1 MSILQNISQISV
13 IFDEIQQN
21 LPDASSEQVQRF
33 TAQVKK
39 LHQVKDYFEDYAEDL
54 VDFQASLAKAL
65 KALDHTTPYR
75 IAVIGRTGRGKSTFI
90 NALLARDLVLKKDAG
105 KPATGAAL
113 EIFFIEEYEKEV
125 AIVIYRSEA
134 NIRELIKDFITR
146 YGLNFPLYRGQID
159 TKFLV
164 NLQTIQPA
172 KPFTQSEEQD
182 TFMVLR
188 NTLVDMV
195 DQFIKHPNLDSRT
208 FDLNNQYDC
217 EYLLKLT
224 DEHSELNSKHSPERV
239 ISLIQAVTY
248 KIKTNYQS
256 FHLPK
261 NVCLV
266 DLPGLDGSPLHNI
279 IIRDGIKGADA
290 VIYLHQP
297 QRVDTSDDLV
307 LFNNIKRYISIEE
320 SKSSYEGIFFVLN
333 ARDSITADKIPPE
346 LNTAMC
352 ELINNFLPNY
362 TSFFANRD
370 QEGNPYFLISA
381 LAALEAQKSLRGEA
395 LKDPRTYRQLKVGL
409 GLSENAGD
417 QIVLEASRLPHLVT
431 KLMQFAREGRVERQ
445 ITDGQTALNTII
457 QSLLNKYEREK
468 EQLNRK
474 LGQFSLEE
482 KEEQILREKE
492 EKLKDIVIT
501 FRCNQSLEKYKIQL
515 TETAKIICNEI
526 DKALKN
532 KLPELWEGSIQRKRS
547 VITGEWEVKFFSQ
560 KLLEGVQ
567 KQLWHELTDRMMQ
580 LSEQLVGYYYHHFRD
595 QRIATQIAQGCYETL
610 DSRQIE
616 ERIQI
621 WIKEKMQFKL
631 REFASRIAIGLLANS
646 QKFDWMNKNIS
657 QSESELRTFLEI
669 LKEIP
674 PQLNLNPEQFNILV
688 SAIRQQYEPYIV
700 NFSTE
705 FLLNLYWYE
714 MIVIEEELLKFIR
727 SHFYKLRSSSDVII
741 KGKIRDSFSQNPEW
755 QKLEIIERK
764 LMTLRNITNIT
775 V

>member
-1 MSILQNISQISV
+1 MSILQDISQISV
-13 IFDEIQQN
+13 ISDEIQQN
-21 LPDASSEQVQRF
+21 LPDASPEQVQRF

-39 LHQVKDYFEDYAEDL
+39 LHQVKDYFQVYSEDL

-65 KALDHTTPYR
+65 KALNHTTPYR
-75 IAVIGRTGRGKSTFI
+75 IAVIGRTGGGKSTFI

-113 EIFFIEEYEKEV
+113 EIFFIEKSEKEV

-134 NIRELIKDFITR
+134 NIRELIRDFITR
-146 YGLNFPLYRGQID
+146 YELNFPLYDEQID
-159 TKFLV
+159 TRFSD

-172 KPFTQSEEQD
+172 ELFTQQQQEEQD
-182 TFMVLR
+182 AFTALR
-188 NTLVDMV
+188 NTLVDIV
-195 DQFIKHPNLDSRT
+195 EQFIKHPNLDTHT
-208 FDLNNQYDC
+208 FDLNNQVDC

-224 DEHSELNSKHSPERV
+224 DEHSELNSRHSPERV

-279 IIRDGIKGADA
+279 IIRDGIKDADA
-290 VIYLHQP
+290 VISLHKP

-307 LFNNIKRYISIEE
+307 LLNNIKRYISIEE
-320 SKSSYEGIFFVLN
+320 SRSSYEGIFFVLN

-362 TSFFANRD
+362 TSFFENRD

-381 LAALEAQKSLRGEA
+381 FAALEAQKSLRGEA
-395 LKDPRTYRQLKVGL
+395 LRDPIAYRQSKVGL
-409 GLSENAGD
+409 RLSETAD
-417 QIVLEASRLPHLVT
+417 DKKVLEASRLPYLVT

-457 QSLLNKYEREK
+457 QSLLNTYEREK

-474 LGQFSLEE
+474 LGPFSLEE

-492 EKLKDIVIT
+492 ENLKDIVIT
-501 FRCNQSLEKYKIQL
+501 FRCNQSLERYKIQL
-515 TETAKIICNEI
+515 TETAKIICNGI
-526 DKALKN
+526 DQALKN
-532 KLPELWEGSIQRKRS
+532 KLPELWEGSIQRERS
-547 VITGEWEVKFFSQ
+547 VITGEWEVQFFPQ

-580 LSEQLVGYYYHHFRD
+580 LSEQLARYYYDHFRN
-595 QRIATQIAQGCYETL
+595 QRIATQLAQGCYETI

-616 ERIQI
+616 EKVQV
-621 WIKEKMQFKL
+621 WIKEKMEFKL
-631 REFASRIAIGLLANS
+631 AEFASRIAIGLLANS

-657 QSESELRTFLEI
+657 PSEPRTFLEI
-669 LKEIP
+669 LREIP
-674 PQLNLNPEQFNILV
+674 RQSNLNPERFDSLV

-714 MIVIEEELLKFIR
+714 MIVIEEELLKFIH